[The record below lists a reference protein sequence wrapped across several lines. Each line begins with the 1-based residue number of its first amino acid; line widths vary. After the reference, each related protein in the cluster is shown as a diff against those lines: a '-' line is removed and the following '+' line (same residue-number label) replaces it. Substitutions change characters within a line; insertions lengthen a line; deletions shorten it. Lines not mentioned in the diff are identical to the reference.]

1 MVGLAPKRVR
11 ASSSAAVAALGA
23 AGCLLL
29 LALTAVA
36 ALFVPAARARDVAAL
51 HGFTLLDQPPLRQ
64 LLHDAAQLADPL
76 PYAVAGLALLAVA
89 VVRGRWVLAGLLP
102 VLLVGSGATTQAL
115 KHALAHPRV
124 AAFLGSEQISATAW
138 PSGHATAAMT
148 LALAAVLVAPAR
160 HRPVVALAGAAFAAL
175 VAYAVLVLAWHLPS
189 DALGGFLVAA
199 AWALGSTALLALV
212 RRDDPRAPTSAWQAA
227 GVLALL
233 GATAVF
239 AAVAAA
245 ALVHPAARVAVENA
259 SFLAVLV
266 AVAALAAVLALGVS
280 RAAEG

>member
-1 MVGLAPKRVR
+1 
-11 ASSSAAVAALGA
+11 
-23 AGCLLL
+23 
-29 LALTAVA
+29 
-36 ALFVPAARARDVAAL
+36 
-51 HGFTLLDQPPLRQ
+51 LRQ
-64 LLHDAAQLADPL
+64 LLHDVARLADPL
-76 PYAVAGLALLAVA
+76 TYAVAGLALLAVA
-89 VVRGRWVLAGLLP
+89 AVRGRWLLAGLLP
-102 VLLVGSGATTQAL
+102 VLLVGSGATTQVL

-160 HRPVVALAGAAFAAL
+160 HRPVVALAGAAFAAV
-175 VAYAVLVLAWHLPS
+175 VAYAVLVLAWHFPS

-199 AWALGSTALLALV
+199 AWALGVTALLALV
-212 RRDDPRAPTSAWQAA
+212 RRDDPPRAPTSAWQAA
-227 GVLALL
+227 GVLSLL
-233 GATAVF
+233 GGTALF